1 MGANEAGRWA
11 YERKE
16 AGRANHKRRPQEY
29 LVRCEARE
37 KMTHRGSPE
46 PGAAREWPPRLADV
60 AGPRLP
66 ADHAPDPGW
75 LGGER
80 SRPARPSRPSGSGA
94 HDLARATAW

>member
-66 ADHAPDPGW
+66 ADHVPDPGW

-80 SRPARPSRPSGSGA
+80 SRPARPTS
-94 HDLARATAW
+94 WE